1 MAIMRSQP
9 LEIPP
14 HLIQSAQL
22 YAPGQSPADAVC
34 HVLEDY
40 PRRVAELRQL
50 RSRVQ
55 QLDQEAGDFDTR
67 LLALH
72 AACAAILEL

>member
-9 LEIPP
+9 IEIPP

-22 YAPGQSPADAVC
+22 YAPGQSPADSVF

-55 QLDQEAGDFDTR
+55 QLDQEAGDFDLR
-67 LLALH
+67 LH
-72 AACAAILEL
+72 ALQAACRSILDL